1 MQETIMVSI
10 VLITAHDLGRY
21 LGCYSKNT
29 VNSPHLD
36 SLSQQG
42 ILFQNSFCTSPLCS
56 PSRAA
61 LHTGRYAH
69 ANGMMGLAHNPFN
82 WRLQKDEKHTAQRLR
97 EHGYTTALIGVQH
110 LTNRPEDLGYDV
122 VVRRG
127 SAQLM
132 GGAAA
137 AFLRDRGREHQPF
150 YLEVGFYEPHRPYNW
165 GGATPDASKGSDLPP
180 YLPESAKTHQEMAAL
195 QGVIRTMDQ
204 GVGIILDTLHELD
217 MEQDTWVIF
226 TTDHG
231 IAMPRAKST
240 LYDPGI
246 ETALIMRWPAAGLQ
260 GGLRLP
266 QMISNVDIA
275 PTILEGVGI
284 PLVPEMQGG
293 SFWMLLQNESS
304 QPRTEIFA
312 EKTYHT
318 YYEPM
323 RCIRTPTHKLIVN
336 LEVGS
341 QIDVSNDIRQGQIY
355 PQMLPEIAQDGVP
368 IELYDLVNDPQ
379 ERTNLA
385 GQPSLADIETDL
397 RDRLLYWMQA
407 TRDPILDGPIPSP
420 YYQHVL
426 DWLTSR
432 KITEKERT

>member
-1 MQETIMVSI
+1 MVSI
-10 VLITAHDLGRY
+10 VLITTHDLGRH
-21 LGCYSKNT
+21 LGCYGQQT

-36 SLSQQG
+36 ALAQQG
-42 ILFQNSFCTSPLCS
+42 ILFQNSFCTTPLCS

-82 WRLQKDEKHTAQRLR
+82 WRLHDGEQLTAQRLHA
-97 EHGYTTALIGVQH
+97 HGYTTALIGVQH

-127 SAQLM
+127 PAQQM
-132 GGAAA
+132 GEAAA
-137 AFLRDRGREHQPF
+137 AFLRSRSEIQQPF
-150 YLEVGFYEPHRPYNW
+150 YLEVGFFEPHRPYNW
-165 GGATPDASKGSDLPP
+165 GGATPDDGKGSALPP
-180 YLPESAKTHQEMAAL
+180 YLPESVEAHQEIAAL
-195 QGVIRTMDQ
+195 QGIIRAMDQ
-204 GVGIILDTLHELD
+204 GVGIILNTLHELD

-260 GGLRLP
+260 GNLSLS
-266 QMISNVDIA
+266 QMVSNVDIA

-284 PLVPEMQGG
+284 SSPPEMQGQ
-293 SFWMLLQNESS
+293 SFWPLLQHETY
-304 QPRTEIFA
+304 QQRVEIFA

-323 RCIRTPTHKLIVN
+323 RCIRTSTHKLIVN
-336 LEVGS
+336 LEVS
-341 QIDVSNDIRQGQIY
+341 SRIDVPNDIRQSQIY
-355 PQMLPEIAQDGVP
+355 PQMLPEITPGRTP
-368 IELYDLVNDPQ
+368 IELYDLINDPQ
-379 ERTNLA
+379 ECTNLA
-385 GQPSLADIETDL
+385 GQPSLTEVETDL
-397 RDRLLYWMQA
+397 KERLLRWMQA
-407 TRDPILDGPIPSP
+407 THDPILNGPIPSP
-420 YYQHVL
+420 YYHHVL
-426 DWLTSR
+426 EWLTSQND
-432 KITEKERT
+432 EKKEHL